1 MLIHIPP
8 QRALVSLLLCAGL
21 FAGCSKASLPPAT
34 VQKDAA
40 YYDRQAFILPLN
52 ANFILYDSL
61 MQVTGLTDTLAQ
73 AGPFTTVIPDNNA
86 IETIGWGY
94 VYSSGQIDY
103 LEVPANARSLFLSLI
118 FRGAFH
124 LDSLPVAANQVW
136 TSLGGA
142 QAYVSKYIFQGD
154 TLYTFN
160 GVPVSSPDFPA
171 SNGPIQVL
179 DAGVPNIQAYQTI
192 TAYVN
197 SAPELTYLAVAL
209 QRSGLG
215 TLLSDTGSWTLLAPT
230 NAAFTGSA
238 DPSLNSLEGLLA
250 ADTAKLAALIR
261 FHLLPGRRFIF
272 DFNLLANA
280 FNNSSTGTTDSVR
293 IPTANG
299 VSIDYINQSGT
310 PYFCGSGDSA
320 LNYNYNTGTYVSG
333 PNPIGLYSPSY
344 GSFIY
349 DRPVGNGAVQELG
362 GLLLP

>member
-8 QRALVSLLLCAGL
+8 QRALASLLLFAGL
-21 FAGCSKASLPPAT
+21 FAGCSKTPPPPAT
-34 VQKDAA
+34 GQKDAA

-52 ANFILYDSL
+52 ANFILYDST
-61 MQVTGLTDTLAQ
+61 MNATGLTDTLAL
-73 AGPFTTVIPDNNA
+73 AGPYTTIIPDNNA
-86 IETIGWGY
+86 MEVAGWGY
-94 VYSSGQIDY
+94 VYASGQIDY
-103 LEVPANARSLFLSLI
+103 LEIPANARSLFLSMI

-124 LDSLPVAANQVW
+124 LDSLPVLANQVW
-136 TSLGGA
+136 TSLSGA

-179 DAGVPNIQAYQTI
+179 DAGVPNIQSYQTI

-209 QRSGLG
+209 QRSGLSA
-215 TLLSDTGSWTLLAPT
+215 LLGDTGSWTLLAPT
-230 NAAFTGSA
+230 NAAFTGSS

-280 FNNSSTGTTDSVR
+280 FTNATSGMTDSVR
-293 IPTANG
+293 LPTANG
-299 VSIDYINQSGT
+299 VPIDYVNQSGT
-310 PYFCGSGDSA
+310 PYFYGSGDSA
-320 LNYNYNTGTYVSG
+320 LSYNYNTGTYVNG

-344 GSFIY
+344 NSFVS
-349 DRPVGNGAVQELG
+349 DRPVGNGVVQELG